1 MRVSDVMRRH
11 PRVARGDDTLASA
24 GTTMAMVDCGV
35 LPVVDGHDIVVG
47 VVTDRDI
54 CLALTRENRPASGM
68 KVADLSNRGVLT
80 TGPNDSI
87 ASALATMRRHHVRRL
102 PVVDADG
109 RIEGIL
115 SLDDIALEARELISN
130 QVGRPGYAEIAET
143 LAAVNSHHLL
153 TAGYG

>member
-11 PRVARGDDTLASA
+11 PRVVRLEDSLATA
-24 GTTMAMVDCGV
+24 GRLMANVDCGV
-35 LPVVDGHDIVVG
+35 LPVLDTKDIVVG
-47 VVTDRDI
+47 VITDRDI
-54 CLALTRENRPASGM
+54 CLALSRNDERSSEVQVGR
-68 KVADLSNRGVLT
+68 VAGSSLFT

-87 ASALATMRRHHVRRL
+87 ASALAIMRREHVRRL
-102 PVVDADG
+102 PVVDDEG
-109 RIEGIL
+109 KIEGIL

-153 TAGYG
+153 SVGYG